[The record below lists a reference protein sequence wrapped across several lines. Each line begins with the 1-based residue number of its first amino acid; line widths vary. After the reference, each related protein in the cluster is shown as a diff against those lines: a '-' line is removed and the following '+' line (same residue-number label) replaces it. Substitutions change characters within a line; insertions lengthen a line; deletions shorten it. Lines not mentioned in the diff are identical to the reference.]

1 VLLIPTK
8 QRVLTPSEYAALGYV
23 QRSDFDENQFDLQ
36 PDEPLSKPF
45 IDIAYRSDDK
55 EDYYIDVAIGL
66 VKLGYAASTGGVV
79 PAAKTTLGYVL
90 SLVN

>member
-1 VLLIPTK
+1 MTTK
-8 QRVLTPSEYAALGYV
+8 QRVLSPEEYAALGYV
-23 QRSDFDENQFDLQ
+23 QRPDFNPQMFDVE

-45 IDIAYRSDDK
+45 LDIAYRAPEK

-79 PAAKTTLGYVL
+79 PAAKTTLGYVF